1 MSSYRNYD
9 RNYNGN
15 GRGGRGGRDGR
26 DGRNNRDRNGRNNY
40 EELTNED
47 KQKTIDNYDFAE
59 ISKRYPDMM
68 EIDNFVV
75 SRELEEI
82 IKKEIKHFDELNGE
96 EGLKIQLLKG
106 IISYGFDEPSEIQ
119 KRTIGNIIKGRD
131 FLIHSQSG
139 TGKTATFVISA
150 LQMIEDNLNA
160 PQIIILSHTHELA
173 AQTLTVIENLGMYMD
188 VKVSF
193 SVGKVDR
200 KNNLL
205 ELRNGK
211 NTCKIVIATPGR
223 LLDLVEED
231 YDLFEKKLIK
241 ENDRLFANLKL
252 FILDECD
259 ELLGSFRDTVRDIFI
274 KLSVNMQICLFSAT
288 LNQDIVDLSL
298 GNSERPGILDNPL
311 KILIKKENMT
321 LDGIRQAE
329 IKVHNEDEKF
339 ETLLYILSNLDVE
352 QFIVYIN
359 SKKLLY
365 ELNIR
370 LQDNGYSSVCF
381 SSDNSKVERNEILKA
396 FKKGEFK
403 CLITTDVLARGIDI
417 PQLYL
422 VINYELPNRDNI
434 DNYIHRIGRSGR
446 YGKKGLA
453 INLNMTKND
462 QNIITLIQITFDCR
476 IFPITKE
483 KLSELIM

>member
-1 MSSYRNYD
+1 MSYRNCD
-9 RNYNGN
+9 QNYNGG
-15 GRGGRGGRDGR
+15 GRGGRGRDSR
-26 DGRNNRDRNGRNNY
+26 DIRNNRGNRDRNNRDRNDRNNY
-40 EELTNED
+40 DELTNDD
-47 KQKTIDNYDFAE
+47 KKKISDNYAFAE
-59 ISKRYPDMM
+59 ILKKYPDMM

-75 SRELEEI
+75 SKELEEI
-82 IKKEIKHFDELNGE
+82 INKKIKYFDELNGE
-96 EGLKIQLLKG
+96 DGLKTSLLKG
-106 IISYGFDEPSEIQ
+106 IITYGLDEPSEIQ
-119 KRTIGNIIKGRD
+119 KRTIGHIIKGRD
-131 FLIHSQSG
+131 FLINSQSG

-150 LQMIEDNLNA
+150 LQMMDEKLNA

-200 KNNLL
+200 KNNVL
-205 ELRNGK
+205 ELNNGK
-211 NTCKIVIATPGR
+211 NTCKIIIATPGR
-223 LLDLVEED
+223 LLDLVEEN
-231 YDLFEKKLIK
+231 YDMQGKLFENI
-241 ENDRLFANLKL
+241 KL

-298 GNSERPGILDNPL
+298 GSSERPGILDNPL

-321 LDGIRQAE
+321 LDGIKQVE

-339 ETLLYILSNLDVE
+339 ETLLYILSNLNVE
-352 QFIVYIN
+352 QFIIYVN
-359 SKKLLY
+359 SKELLY
-365 ELNIR
+365 RLNNR
-370 LQDNGYSSVCF
+370 LLDNEYSSVCF

-417 PQLYL
+417 PHLYL
-422 VINYELPNRDNI
+422 VINYEMPNRDNI

-446 YGKKGLA
+446 YGRKGLA

-462 QNIITLIQITFDCR
+462 QNVITLIQITFDCR
-476 IFPITKE
+476 IYPINKDQ
-483 KLSELIM
+483 LSELII